1 MMINGE
7 DGISVLFHIIL
18 LGDGGGTPFLVF
30 RTEGH
35 VLRILGEILLDARA

>member
-18 LGDGGGTPFLVF
+18 LDDGGGTPFFGLSD
-30 RTEGH
+30 RGS
-35 VLRILGEILLDARA
+35 RA